1 MIKEFENIKT
11 ENSKPIKSGNS
22 LSDWFK
28 FIVGILFSLLLI
40 YKLAISNLTLD
51 FSKFDF
57 NALLALILSL
67 FAIALSVAFYFKA
80 TDTSNLFYD
89 NTYKFT
95 KEISEILGRIE
106 AGFGERLR
114 HLDEGYSG
122 LVNKFDN
129 GFSEQNIKETK
140 EEIEKEKI
148 KLNQEIDERNQIL
161 NSVIEKAQ
169 LDQHE
174 KELIKKQ
181 LKEKEIEISKQNR
194 ELNFLKNR
202 LRHESSNE
210 ENLNDLNINEFS
222 YKFLMNYIRHN
233 NINPELFQKYPSSM
247 INRKFK
253 IEIEKLSK
261 QEFIN
266 LLNLRIINEDG
277 SFTIHGIRTLR
288 QISKELEQIAA
299 YNCTPRCRANPFAW

>member
-1 MIKEFENIKT
+1 MET
-11 ENSKPIKSGNS
+11 ENKNENKNS
-22 LSDWFK
+22 RQQETKLFDWFK
-28 FIVGILFSLLLI
+28 FIVGILFSGLI
-40 YKLAISNLTLD
+40 VYKLAVSNLSFD

-57 NALLALILSL
+57 NALLALLLSL

-140 EEIEKEKI
+140 EEIEKEKT
-148 KLNQEIDERNQIL
+148 KLKQEVQERNNIL
-161 NSVIEKAQ
+161 NSLLEKAQ
-169 LDQHE
+169 LEQHE
-174 KELIKKQ
+174 KEQIRKQ

-194 ELNFLKNR
+194 ELSF
-202 LRHESSNE
+202 LRHRLQTENENE
-210 ENLNDLNINEFS
+210 EPIIENLPGS
-222 YKFLMNYIRHN
+222 AIRLFADF
-233 NINPELFQKYPSSM
+233 IKKIGEPEMILKYPSS
-247 INRKFK
+247 IIARKFK
-253 IEIEKLSK
+253 FDINELSK
-261 QEFIN
+261 NELAT
-266 LLNLRIINEDG
+266 LLNIRLINDDG
-277 SFTIHGIRTLR
+277 SLTIHGIRVLR
-288 QISKELEQIAA
+288 QIAK
-299 YNCTPRCRANPFAW
+299 RM